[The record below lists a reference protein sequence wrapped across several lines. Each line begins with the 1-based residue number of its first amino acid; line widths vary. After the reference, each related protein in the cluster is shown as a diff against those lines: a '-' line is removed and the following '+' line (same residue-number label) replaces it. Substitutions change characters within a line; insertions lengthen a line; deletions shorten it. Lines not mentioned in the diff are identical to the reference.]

1 MADTLPFLL
10 VAIIVGASFIAITLL
25 RSAKRPAGA
34 DLPPAALE
42 DPRKVREWYR
52 LLHDFDELIV
62 TQTNDIN
69 IRPFLPEE
77 MQSTM
82 RQLHKRFR
90 DSI

>member
-1 MADTLPFLL
+1 
-10 VAIIVGASFIAITLL
+10 
-25 RSAKRPAGA
+25 
-34 DLPPAALE
+34 
-42 DPRKVREWYR
+42 
-52 LLHDFDELIV
+52 V